1 MTSNQINYQKFL
13 EDQRHNRETEKLTD
27 RQVSA
32 QEYQASAALS
42 NAATNQ
48 LNAATNQDQ
57 LSINSAAVA
66 AQNYAT
72 MVQAQRAR
80 EEARHNLISERQNQL
95 KIESEMLG
103 SLNILGSNIK
113 LGGALGLLTN
123 SGGSSIGKAVG
134 TVANA
139 VSNFMGGISITTKSG
154 DTTLSSKLGSK
165 KTAGKFVKKGK
176 VS

>member
-13 EDQRHNRETEKLTD
+13 EDQRHNKETEKFTE
-27 RQVSA
+27 RQVGA

-42 NAATNQ
+42 
-48 LNAATNQDQ
+48 NAATNQDQ

-72 MVQAQRAR
+72 MVQAQRAS

-113 LGGALGLLTN
+113 LGGALSLLTN
-123 SGGSSIGKAVG
+123 PGGSTIGKAVKSVVNTASKVFKG
-134 TVANA
+134 AIA
-139 VSNFMGGISITTKSG
+139 PTTKFTG
-154 DTTLSSKLGSK
+154 GVSSII
-165 KTAGKFVKKGK
+165 KKG
-176 VS
+176 